1 MIIKICRYYLNVFCF
16 CYNMPGGGNTM
27 NRVILIKYGELSTK
41 KGNRNFFIKTL
52 YDNVK
57 GKLKNFDVK
66 IYKDR
71 ARMYIE
77 FQDSELEDIK
87 SAIDKVFGIHMYHIA
102 YIVDSSEESIKNGVL
117 DIVKNESFKTFKV
130 EVKRCDKAFPIHS
143 GEMNQILGGTI
154 LRNIADIKVDVH
166 NPQVLVKVEIR
177 EKNSYIYLNAYKGSG
192 GYPVGTQP
200 LGMLML
206 SGGIDSPVAGYLAMK
221 RGVKIDAVYF
231 EAIPHTSLEA
241 RNKVIDLTKKLA
253 QYSDHINL
261 HVVNFTAI
269 QEEIYKN
276 CRGDY
281 CITIM
286 RRMMY
291 RIMEK
296 LAKSHKGY
304 VIINGESIGQVASQT
319 LTSMSVINS
328 VTNMPVIRPV
338 ACLDKLEIID
348 IAKRIDTYE
357 TSILPFEDCCTVF
370 VPKHPVI
377 NPRIDVSI
385 FEEEKFDYEKM
396 IDDAVSSINTIKV
409 VAESLKEFDEL
420 L

>member
-1 MIIKICRYYLNVFCF
+1 MD
-16 CYNMPGGGNTM
+16 
-27 NRVILIKYGELSTK
+27 RVILIKYGELSTK
-41 KGNRNFFIKTL
+41 KGNRNFFINTL
-52 YDNVK
+52 YNNVK
-57 GKLKNFDVK
+57 NKLKNFDVK
-66 IYKDR
+66 ISKDR

-77 FQDSELEDIK
+77 FRDNELDDIK
-87 SAIDKVFGIHMYHIA
+87 KNIDKVFGIHKYHIA
-102 YIVDSSEESIKNGVL
+102 YIVDTNIDSIKEKAL
-117 DIVKNESFKTFKV
+117 DVISKLNYKTFKV
-130 EVKRCDKAFPIHS
+130 ETKRSFKAFEIDS
-143 GEMNQILGGTI
+143 MEISRVVGGYILK
-154 LRNIADIKVDVH
+154 NADNLTVDVH
-166 NPQVLVKVEIR
+166 NPEVVIQIEVR
-177 EKNSYIYLNAYKGSG
+177 EGSSYIYLNSYQGSG

-200 LGMLML
+200 KGFLML

-221 RGVKIDAVYF
+221 RGVSLEAVYF

-241 RNKVIDLTKKLA
+241 RNKVISLTKKLA
-253 QYSDHINL
+253 SYTNSINL
-261 HVVNFTAI
+261 HIVNFTPI
-269 QEEIYKN
+269 QEAIYKN

-296 LAKSHKGY
+296 LVKSRNGY

-319 LTSMSVINS
+319 LVSMSVINS
-328 VTNMPVIRPV
+328 VTNVPVIRPV

-348 IAKRIDTYE
+348 IAKKIDTYE

-377 NPRIDVSI
+377 NPKLSTAE
-385 FEEEKFDYEKM
+385 FEENKFDYDSM
-396 IDDAVSSINTIKV
+396 IDEAVASINTIKV
-409 VAESLKEFDEL
+409 VDEVEKEFSDL